1 MTREIEARLKLSA
14 VDRTAS
20 AFKSVTGR
28 MAAMDARAKAVNAA
42 SAAAATRARI
52 EAKAATVAATA
63 GRAELA
69 ATAAAVKGYL
79 APVGG
84 VLGASASFKNFAAF
98 DRKMTDIGV
107 TADATKEQISGAA
120 RAVREISQASAMPL
134 DQTVEGLDS
143 LVAAGRDLPEAMAFL
158 PSVVRTARAASAE
171 VIDIAKSADAMGE
184 SFKIAAGDMEKAFD
198 IADYLGKRGKFEL
211 KDQARYLPSIAP
223 LAATRGLLGLDGL
236 ARVGAASQVIR
247 KNAGTAEEAA
257 ASISDVLGKLDADET
272 IKRMKKEFGVDL
284 PKALAKARKEGRN
297 TFDAFLDITELAIK
311 GDFEKINRIFGDKEA
326 RRGLTALMMYRDEYR
341 KLIADARNA
350 AGTVAT
356 DHAKKVGDAQAA
368 VDRLSNSASHAAASV
383 GKLLDTMGGSTALET
398 FAKLADVDAD
408 KLERITTAAKG
419 GKPGEMAGAA
429 FGDRL
434 GYLDAAAKI
443 IGYYIDKKSP
453 AQRYREDLAAAA
465 SEDTRRLA
473 KAREEVARIDKIRS
487 RYGSEPLPA
496 VLQAQYDAARRVVDA
511 PRNLGARFPSA
522 IDRASVYTAAED
534 AASEIHRQRARMGLG
549 RADLFALPTPRP
561 LDIPTKF
568 DDREIESE
576 MQRMRARLQSSLDA
590 NPLVVRTRVDPV
602 RAPLDTGRSFKG
614 GDFTGAP

>member
-14 VDRTAS
+14 VDRTAA

-52 EAKAATVAATA
+52 EAKAAAVAATA

-171 VIDIAKSADAMGE
+171 VIDIAKSADAMGA
-184 SFKIAAGDMEKAFD
+184 SFKIAGGDMERAFD
-198 IADYLGKRGKFEL
+198 IADYMGKKGKFEL
-211 KDQARYLPSIAP
+211 KDQSRYLPSIAP

-236 ARVGAASQVIR
+236 TRVGAALQVIR
-247 KNAGTAEEAA
+247 INSGTAEEAA
-257 ASISDVLGKLDADET
+257 ASMSDVLGKLDAQET
-272 IKRMKKEFGVDL
+272 VNHFKKNFGIDL
-284 PKALAKARKEGRN
+284 PKELAKGKKAGKN
-297 TFDAFLDITELAIK
+297 TLDTFIELSRRAIK
-311 GDFEKINRIFGDKEA
+311 GDMELTNKIFNDKEA
-326 RRGLTALMMYRDEYR
+326 RRGLTAMLQHYEEYLG
-341 KLIADARNA
+341 LIKEASRA

-398 FAKLADVDAD
+398 FAKLADIDAN

-419 GKPGEMAGAA
+419 GKPKEVAANA

-434 GYLDAAAKI
+434 KYLEILTAVLKHSIVPNANPGGASTERASAQGER
-443 IGYYIDKKSP
+443 IGD
-453 AQRYREDLAAAA
+453 AQR
-465 SEDTRRLA
+465 
-473 KAREEVARIDKIRS
+473 RIAQIRA
-487 RYGSEPLPA
+487 RYGDGPLPA
-496 VLQAQYDAARRVVDA
+496 FVRPHYEAALRTLGEARD
-511 PRNLGARFPSA
+511 LGARFPPA
-522 IDRASVYTAAED
+522 LDRASAYTAAED

-549 RADLFALPTPRP
+549 RADLFALPTAKP
-561 LDIPTKF
+561 LDIPTKL
-568 DDREIESE
+568 DDREIEGE
-576 MQRMRARLQSSLDA
+576 MQRMRARLQSNLDA